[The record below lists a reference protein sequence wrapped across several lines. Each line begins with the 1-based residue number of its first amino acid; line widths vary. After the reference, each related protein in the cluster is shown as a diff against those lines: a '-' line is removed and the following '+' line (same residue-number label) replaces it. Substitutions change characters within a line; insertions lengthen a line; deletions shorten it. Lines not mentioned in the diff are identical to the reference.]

1 MGNEKYESHVR
12 IRSDEP
18 IDVNLLV
25 KANLKFGRVSSV
37 SSDKSFDWRLDE
49 DNE

>member
-25 KANLKFGRVSSV
+25 KANLKFGRVSSA
-37 SSDKSFDWRLDE
+37 SSEKSWDWRTEDDE
-49 DNE
+49 